1 MSRNLSPKTHVIP
14 RWVPLVAGAGLLTL
28 LVVVGSLRLNG
39 WNPAVAPGQVLAER
53 QLKFADTADGG
64 VAVIDVA
71 SGDTVTVM
79 RGEQGFLRGVLRGLA
94 RDRRMNAVGLEPPYV
109 LSLHDDGRLMIRDP
123 LTGQRI
129 DLASF
134 GPDNAAVFARWLPA
148 TRMQGVKQS

>member
-1 MSRNLSPKTHVIP
+1 VSTTLSGKAHVIP
-14 RWVPLVAGAGLLTL
+14 RWVPIVAGVGLLTL
-28 LVVVGSLRLNG
+28 LVVVASLRLSG
-39 WNPAVAPGQVLAER
+39 WNPSVAPGSLIVER
-53 QLKFADTADGG
+53 QLRFADTADGG

-94 RDRRMNAVGLEPPYV
+94 RDRRMNAVGAEPPYV
-109 LSLHDDGRLMIRDP
+109 LSLHNDGRLVISDP
-123 LTGQRI
+123 VTGQRI

-148 TRMQGVKQS
+148 SAVLGVKKS